1 MYQPSDE
8 VEMLTPSREPS
19 RENTV
24 AVDTQTASAAASS
37 SSAAPSAVDTQTYLR
52 STSNMSEG
60 SLEPGTPIF
69 TPDNIGNF
77 CSYPS
82 IVRAL
87 NGYVLLTRDEF
98 LEWMN
103 PPALRAISRPTEQRL
118 AHRDEEEENVTTTY
132 SELLQ
137 NMPIEVCEGITEDY
151 GQAQMDNITMADDNY
166 DMLVAVQ
173 SDYKTY
179 RQIRGNRT
187 IEHLTKQKLEKI
199 VGFIIT
205 EIGECKKLPRAVSV
219 KLICAKQRTIKGSL
233 LMGAYFDAIKNSHY
247 DQQGILELA
256 RGYLNVS
263 GFLSYTNMG
272 FNKDTTLFDKDCFDD
287 FRTLQMSV
295 DLSEIDTAT
304 IIAMASGTKHPR
316 AGEQDDTGIYELY
329 KRRLTIP
336 EELLACNNLL
346 LKAELDKSELIEA
359 IKQSNTPRYTTR
371 AATAAVVEP
380 EDLVLKPVEITL
392 LRKLGV
398 QPVDEGNIEELV
410 RQLKQFRQHL
420 VDENLSKGGSR
431 KKKNTRRKDTRRKNT
446 RKKNTRKKNRRRFTK
461 KAKK

>member
-1 MYQPSDE
+1 MSQRSYEDMQTPSRGPSDE
-8 VEMLTPSREPS
+8 EDMPTPPIG
-19 RENTV
+19 NTV
-24 AVDTQTASAAASS
+24 
-37 SSAAPSAVDTQTYLR
+37 AVDTQTYLR

-60 SLEPGTPIF
+60 SEAQSTSIF

-77 CSYPS
+77 CSDER

-98 LEWMN
+98 LEWMK
-103 PPALRAISRPTEQRL
+103 PPEIRHSERL
-118 AHRDEEEENVTTTY
+118 EYLGEEEADIVLTTY
-132 SELLQ
+132 GQILQ
-137 NMPIEVCEGITEDY
+137 NMPIEVCQGITEDY

-166 DMLVAVQ
+166 DILVAV
-173 SDYKTY
+173 SADYKTY
-179 RQIRGNRT
+179 RPIRGNRST
-187 IEHLTKQKLEKI
+187 EHLTKQKLEKI

-205 EIGECKKLPRAVSV
+205 EIGECKKLPNTVSV
-219 KLICAKQRTIKGSL
+219 KLICAKQGTIKGSL
-233 LMGAYFDAIKNSHY
+233 LMGAYFDAIKNSRY
-247 DQQGILELA
+247 DQRGILELA

-272 FNKDTTLFDKDCFDD
+272 FNKDTTLFGKDCFDD

-316 AGEQDDTGIYELY
+316 AGVTDDTGIYELY
-329 KRRLTIP
+329 KRKILPIP

-346 LKAELDKSELIEA
+346 LKAELEPSELIKA

-371 AATAAVVEP
+371 ASAAAVVEP
-380 EDLVLKPVEITL
+380 EDLVLKPAEINL
-392 LRKLGV
+392 LRRLGV
-398 QPVDEGNIEELV
+398 QPVDEDNTAEFV
-410 RQLKQFRQHL
+410 QQLKQFRQHL